1 MPASL
6 DLRRRRDDQAGPAA
20 ACESMAALVMRDR
33 AVQASDVSF
42 TVTDAL
48 APDQPL
54 VWVNAAFT
62 TLTGYGLEES
72 VGQNCRFLQSPDTDP
87 RDRESLRDAVSEGR
101 SAVVTILN
109 RRKDGSEFWNDVS
122 LSPVRDGAGTTTHY
136 VGVQVDATAR
146 VVADGQRRQA
156 LVDERAARQ
165 DADRAAHAAGVARA
179 QADAHSRRLA
189 LLAEA
194 SRVLTT
200 TLDLTHV
207 LDRVGRL
214 CVPAVA
220 DWSTILLPASVD
232 AGDAWRT
239 AGHHGEAGRLRDL
252 DDECARLVERLPGT
266 GLSGLLARTAPSRL
280 DTSAPASPS
289 CSDVEHAVL
298 AFARAVGS
306 RSLLCVPLV
315 ARRQLLGV
323 LLLGIG
329 GADRQFEAGDVELA
343 ADLGGRTALAIE
355 AARLYGREH
364 QIAVGL
370 QRSLLPAL
378 PELPGL
384 VLAAQYLP
392 SDQDV
397 QVGGDWWDVF
407 GMPDGA
413 TGLAIGDVMG
423 HDITA
428 AAAMGQLRS
437 VLRTCAWSGAS
448 PAGVLDRLD
457 ELVQHFDMAQYA
469 TCIYARL
476 EPARLLGGRLAAR
489 LSWASA
495 GHLPMLLL
503 RADGSVE
510 TLLEGRGLPVGV
522 PSTGAH
528 EQAEVELYAGD
539 SVLLFTDGL
548 IESRAGDIELDLHRL
563 VQQIERHRPQ
573 DGPQA
578 LVQALTTG
586 LSELD
591 DDVAVLVVQFAPGAT
606 TTP

>member
-1 MPASL
+1 
-6 DLRRRRDDQAGPAA
+6 
-20 ACESMAALVMRDR
+20 MAALAVRDR
-33 AVQASDVSF
+33 AVRASDVSF

-62 TLTGYGLEES
+62 TLTGYAPQES
-72 VGQNCRFLQSPDTDP
+72 VGRNCRFLQSPDTDP
-87 RDRESLRDAVSEGR
+87 ADRQALREAVADGR

-109 RRKDGSEFWNDVS
+109 RRKDGSEFWSDVS
-122 LSPVRDGAGTTTHY
+122 VSPVRDGAGTTTHF

-146 VVADGQRRQA
+146 VLADDQRRQA
-156 LVDERAARQ
+156 LADEQAARQ
-165 DADRAAHAAGVARA
+165 DAVRAACAAGVAQA
-179 QADAHSRRLA
+179 QADANSQRLA
-189 LLAEA
+189 VLAEA

-200 TLDLTHV
+200 TLDLAHV
-207 LDRVGRL
+207 LEQVGRL
-214 CVPAVA
+214 SVPAVA
-220 DWSTILLPASVD
+220 DWSMTLLPDTTDSSVT
-232 AGDAWRT
+232 WRA
-239 AGHHGEAGRLRDL
+239 AGHHSHVRRQQDL
-252 DDECARLVERLPGT
+252 DDEGGRLLARLPGA
-266 GLSGLLARTAPSRL
+266 GLTGLLARTTPSEL
-280 DTSAPASPS
+280 DTSGPASPS
-289 CSDVEHAVL
+289 CQEVEGAVR
-298 AFARAVGS
+298 AFGRALGS

-315 ARRQLLGV
+315 ARRQLVGV

-329 GADRQFEAGDVELA
+329 GPDREFAPADVELA

-364 QIAVGL
+364 QIALGL

-378 PELPGL
+378 PDLPGL

-407 GMPDGA
+407 TMSDGA

-437 VLRTCAWSGAS
+437 VLRTCAWAGGS
-448 PAGVLDRLD
+448 PAPVLDRLD

-469 TCIYARL
+469 TCIFARL

-510 TLLEGRGLPVGV
+510 TLMEGRGLPVGV
-522 PSTGAH
+522 PSTVGH
-528 EQAEVELYAGD
+528 EQAEVELYDGD

-578 LVQALTTG
+578 LVEHLTTG
-586 LSELD
+586 LGELD
-591 DDVAVLVVQFAPGAT
+591 DDVAVLVVQFSPGAG
-606 TTP
+606 TPR